1 MPVEASPKKCARS
14 FASMS
19 EDDFLDDRDRVTAF
33 DADAAVLRELVG
45 KRLFFF
51 LLFLLLLLL
60 PIGHLTTFDFLAF
73 TRALKIPWMCTTTS
87 GRTRPP

>member
-51 LLFLLLLLL
+51 SSSSSSSN
-60 PIGHLTTFDFLAF
+60 
-73 TRALKIPWMCTTTS
+73 WTS
-87 GRTRPP
+87 DDV

>member
-45 KRLFFF
+45 KRLFFSSSF
-51 LLFLLLLLL
+51 SSSSSSSN
-60 PIGHLTTFDFLAF
+60 
-73 TRALKIPWMCTTTS
+73 WTS
-87 GRTRPP
+87 DDV

>member
-45 KRLFFF
+45 KRLFFSSSF
-51 LLFLLLLLL
+51 SSSSSSSSSN
-60 PIGHLTTFDFLAF
+60 
-73 TRALKIPWMCTTTS
+73 WTS
-87 GRTRPP
+87 DDV

>member
-45 KRLFFF
+45 KRLFFSSSF
-51 LLFLLLLLL
+51 SSSN
-60 PIGHLTTFDFLAF
+60 
-73 TRALKIPWMCTTTS
+73 WTS
-87 GRTRPP
+87 DDV

>member
-14 FASMS
+14 FVSMS

-45 KRLFFF
+45 KRLFFSSF
-51 LLFLLLLLL
+51 SSSSSSSSN
-60 PIGHLTTFDFLAF
+60 
-73 TRALKIPWMCTTTS
+73 WTS
-87 GRTRPP
+87 DDV

>member
-19 EDDFLDDRDRVTAF
+19 EDDFLDDRDSVTVF

-45 KRLFFF
+45 KRLFFSSSSSSN
-51 LLFLLLLLL
+51 
-60 PIGHLTTFDFLAF
+60 
-73 TRALKIPWMCTTTS
+73 WTS
-87 GRTRPP
+87 DDV

>member
-51 LLFLLLLLL
+51 FFFPSRNFSFVNTYEMRFECTRMRLF
-60 PIGHLTTFDFLAF
+60 ANE
-73 TRALKIPWMCTTTS
+73 
-87 GRTRPP
+87 

>member
-45 KRLFFF
+45 KRLFFSSF
-51 LLFLLLLLL
+51 SSSSSSSSSSN
-60 PIGHLTTFDFLAF
+60 
-73 TRALKIPWMCTTTS
+73 WTS
-87 GRTRPP
+87 DDV

>member
-19 EDDFLDDRDRVTAF
+19 DDFLDDRDRVTAF

-45 KRLFFF
+45 KRLFFSSSF
-51 LLFLLLLLL
+51 SFSSSSSN
-60 PIGHLTTFDFLAF
+60 
-73 TRALKIPWMCTTTS
+73 WTS
-87 GRTRPP
+87 DDV

>member
-45 KRLFFF
+45 KRLFFSSF
-51 LLFLLLLLL
+51 SSSSSSSN
-60 PIGHLTTFDFLAF
+60 
-73 TRALKIPWMCTTTS
+73 WTS
-87 GRTRPP
+87 DDV

>member
-1 MPVEASPKKCARS
+1 MPVEASPKKRARS

-51 LLFLLLLLL
+51 SSSSSSN
-60 PIGHLTTFDFLAF
+60 
-73 TRALKIPWMCTTTS
+73 WTS
-87 GRTRPP
+87 DDV

>member
-45 KRLFFF
+45 KRLFFSF
-51 LLFLLLLLL
+51 SSSSSN
-60 PIGHLTTFDFLAF
+60 
-73 TRALKIPWMCTTTS
+73 WTS
-87 GRTRPP
+87 DDV

>member
-45 KRLFFF
+45 KNKN
-51 LLFLLLLLL
+51 
-60 PIGHLTTFDFLAF
+60 TTICN
-73 TRALKIPWMCTTTS
+73 R
-87 GRTRPP
+87 

>member
-45 KRLFFF
+45 KRLFFSSSSSSSSSN
-51 LLFLLLLLL
+51 
-60 PIGHLTTFDFLAF
+60 
-73 TRALKIPWMCTTTS
+73 WTS
-87 GRTRPP
+87 DDV

>member
-33 DADAAVLRELVG
+33 VADAAVLRELVG

-51 LLFLLLLLL
+51 SSSSSSSSN
-60 PIGHLTTFDFLAF
+60 
-73 TRALKIPWMCTTTS
+73 WTS
-87 GRTRPP
+87 DDV

>member
-45 KRLFFF
+45 KRLFFSSSF
-51 LLFLLLLLL
+51 SSSSSSSSN
-60 PIGHLTTFDFLAF
+60 
-73 TRALKIPWMCTTTS
+73 WTS
-87 GRTRPP
+87 DDV

>member
-45 KRLFFF
+45 KRLFFSSSSSSN
-51 LLFLLLLLL
+51 
-60 PIGHLTTFDFLAF
+60 
-73 TRALKIPWMCTTTS
+73 WTS
-87 GRTRPP
+87 DDV

>member
-1 MPVEASPKKCARS
+1 MPDETSPTKCARS

-19 EDDFLDDRDRVTAF
+19 EDNFLDDRDRMTAF

-51 LLFLLLLLL
+51 SSSSSSN
-60 PIGHLTTFDFLAF
+60 
-73 TRALKIPWMCTTTS
+73 WTS
-87 GRTRPP
+87 DDV

>member
-45 KRLFFF
+45 KRLFFSF
-51 LLFLLLLLL
+51 FSSSSSSSN
-60 PIGHLTTFDFLAF
+60 
-73 TRALKIPWMCTTTS
+73 WTS
-87 GRTRPP
+87 DDV

>member
-45 KRLFFF
+45 KRLFFSSSF
-51 LLFLLLLLL
+51 SSSSSSSSSSN
-60 PIGHLTTFDFLAF
+60 
-73 TRALKIPWMCTTTS
+73 WTS
-87 GRTRPP
+87 DDV

>member
-51 LLFLLLLLL
+51 SSSSSSN
-60 PIGHLTTFDFLAF
+60 
-73 TRALKIPWMCTTTS
+73 WTS
-87 GRTRPP
+87 DDV

>member
-51 LLFLLLLLL
+51 FFFFFFFFLFFQLV
-60 PIGHLTTFDFLAF
+60 I
-73 TRALKIPWMCTTTS
+73 
-87 GRTRPP
+87 